1 MKITEK
7 QMSRF
12 GDLASG
18 KPAAKPAAP
27 AAPTPPAPAVVPTKP
42 VEAVAPKKKSKK

>member
-27 AAPTPPAPAVVPTKP
+27 AAPAPPAAAGLRRADPGSRTGQ
-42 VEAVAPKKKSKK
+42 S